1 MRRWYGSV
9 DPSHSIRSLPT
20 KRQRTRPSIISS
32 LSATRACICIAWQQL
47 RAMIT
52 GQAATQPGL
61 CMHPRLHAHHGLLV
75 VASAA
80 GGAAFVT
87 TCVPA
92 GGPAPGRPRHDK
104 CHARSVGLVPGAT
117 RRQPQ
122 GRRNWTTATRGDRS
136 CSSRS
141 SVDHEY
147 IEKKCHFFR
156 QPTRPLLSVGE
167 PWTPTSSAH
176 NRTITRESSVL
187 KELRL
192 SPDSEREIEDLA
204 RWFFRVCSH
213 ATENC
218 NNRWF
223 VCVLEGPLAFP
234 KSPTSFS
241 FANWFGFVI

>member
-1 MRRWYGSV
+1 MHCV
-9 DPSHSIRSLPT
+9 
-20 KRQRTRPSIISS
+20 
-32 LSATRACICIAWQQL
+32 A
-47 RAMIT
+47 AMIT

-147 IEKKCHFFR
+147 IEKKMSFFFANPLGRCSRLVNHGR
-156 QPTRPLLSVGE
+156 QPPRP
-167 PWTPTSSAH
+167 
-176 NRTITRESSVL
+176 I
-187 KELRL
+187 
-192 SPDSEREIEDLA
+192 I
-204 RWFFRVCSH
+204 
-213 ATENC
+213 
-218 NNRWF
+218 
-223 VCVLEGPLAFP
+223 GP
-234 KSPTSFS
+234 
-241 FANWFGFVI
+241 